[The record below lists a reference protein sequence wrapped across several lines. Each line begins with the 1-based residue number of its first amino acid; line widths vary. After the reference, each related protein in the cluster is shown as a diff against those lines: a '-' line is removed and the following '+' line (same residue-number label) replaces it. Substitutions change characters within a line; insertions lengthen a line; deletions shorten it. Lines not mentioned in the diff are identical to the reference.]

1 MKKLVISTLLALL
14 LTTLSYGLGNAQTFA
29 GLSWEGNAG
38 LVIGGKVIPI
48 SEKIS
53 TFGYVRVTLD
63 SGSYENGL
71 KTQHAVALK
80 LTYHLI
86 DKLNQDLYLV
96 GGESCDWTNIDATK
110 SLNAYLTE
118 AVGAIFTSRVSF
130 LDHIPIL
137 NTIFENPELWLSLEF
152 RPQIFDKDTR
162 WQDKAV
168 VGFGVKSGI

>member
-1 MKKLVISTLLALL
+1 MKRFAISLLLATI
-14 LTTLSYGLGNAQTFA
+14 LTTLCWNLGNAQTFA
-29 GLSWEGNAG
+29 GLSWEGNPG

-86 DKLNQDLYLV
+86 DKLNQDVYLV
-96 GGESCDWTNIDATK
+96 GGESCDWTNIDQTK

-118 AVGAIFTSRVSF
+118 AVGAIFTSRLSF

-137 NTIFENPELWLSLEF
+137 NTVFENPELWLSLEF
-152 RPQIFDKDTR
+152 RPQIFDKESR
-162 WQDKAV
+162 WQDKGV
-168 VGFGVKSGI
+168 VGFGIKSGL